1 MRLSFRFRWIPFIA
15 ATVVVAIGIT
25 LGNWQQQRAAEK
37 EALARQLSTLA
48 EMPPLEASALPPDA
62 RPEVFRR
69 IVAEGEFVAA
79 WPLYVDNRPQDG
91 KAGFYLLM
99 PLSLADSDAVV
110 LVLRGWFAR
119 DPVDRA
125 RIPAIP
131 VPSGPVRIDGRVR
144 DVVARTMPMGTPP
157 PLQPN
162 AIVQNV
168 TVDELRAASGLPLQN
183 FIIEQT
189 SDTPDG
195 LVRDWPAPSAGI
207 DKHRGYAFQWY
218 ALAAAAFIFYL
229 VTGFRSG
236 SKRSS

>member
-1 MRLSFRFRWIPFIA
+1 MRLAFRFRWVPFIA
-15 ATVVVAIGIT
+15 TMLVVAIGIA
-25 LGNWQQQRAAEK
+25 LGNWQQRRAAEK
-37 EALARQLSTLA
+37 EAYRLQQEAYA
-48 EMPPLEASALPPDA
+48 EMPPLDASALARDA
-62 RPEVFRR
+62 HPEALRR
-69 IVAEGEFVAA
+69 IVAEGEFIAG
-79 WPLYVDNRPQDG
+79 WPLYVDNRPHDG

-99 PLSLADSDAVV
+99 PLRLAGADAVV

-125 RIPAIP
+125 KLPDIP
-131 VPSGPVRIDGRVR
+131 VPPGRVRIEGRVR
-144 DVVARTMPMGTPP
+144 DVVARTMPMGAPP
-157 PLQPN
+157 ALQPR

-168 TVDELRAASGLPLQN
+168 ELDTLRAASGLPLQN

-189 SDTPDG
+189 SDTPDR

-218 ALAAAAFIFYL
+218 ALAAAAFIFFL
-229 VTGFRSG
+229 VTGFKSG

>member
-15 ATVVVAIGIT
+15 TLLVVAIGMA
-25 LGNWQQQRAAEK
+25 LGNWQQRRAGEK
-37 EALARQLSTLA
+37 EFLARQQASYA
-48 EMPPLEASALPPDA
+48 EMPPVDASAVALDNP
-62 RPEVFRR
+62 PEVLRR
-69 IVAEGEFVAA
+69 VVAEGEFIAG
-79 WPLYVDNRPQDG
+79 WPLYVDNRPHDG

-99 PLSLADSDAVV
+99 PFRLAGRDAVV

-119 DPVDRA
+119 DPFDRA
-125 RIPAIP
+125 KIPDIP
-131 VPSGPVRIDGRVR
+131 VPQGRIRIEGRVR
-144 DVVARTMPMGTPP
+144 DVIARTMPMGEPP
-157 PLQPN
+157 PLQPQ

-168 TVDELRAASGLPLQN
+168 GIPALRAASGLPLQN

-189 SDTPDG
+189 SDTPDM

-218 ALAAAAFIFYL
+218 ALAAAAFIFFL

>member
-1 MRLSFRFRWIPFIA
+1 MRLSFRFRPVPFV
-15 ATVVVAIGIT
+15 ATMLVVAIGIA
-25 LGNWQQQRAAEK
+25 LGNWQQRRAAEK
-37 EALARQLSTLA
+37 EAFAQQQASYA
-48 EMPPLEASALPPDA
+48 EMQPLDASALA
-62 RPEVFRR
+62 RNAPPEVLRR
-69 IVAEGEFVAA
+69 IVADGEFIAG
-79 WPLYVDNRPQDG
+79 WPLYVDNRPHEG
-91 KAGFYLLM
+91 KAGFYLLT
-99 PLSLADSDAVV
+99 PLRLAGSDTVV

-125 RIPAIP
+125 RIPDIP
-131 VPSGPVRIDGRVR
+131 VPQGTVRIEGRVR
-144 DVVARTMPMGTPP
+144 DVVARTMPIGAPP
-157 PLQPN
+157 SLQPG

-168 TVDELRAASGLPLQN
+168 EIDKLKAASGLPLQN

-218 ALAAAAFIFYL
+218 ALAAAAFIFFL

-236 SKRSS
+236 SKRSN

>member
-1 MRLSFRFRWIPFIA
+1 MRLSFRFRWIPFA
-15 ATVVVAIGIT
+15 AAAVAAAIGIA

-37 EALARQLSTLA
+37 ELLARQLSTLA
-48 EMPPLEASALPPDA
+48 EMAPVAASALPRDA
-62 RPEVFRR
+62 RPETFRR
-69 IVAEGEFVAA
+69 IVAEGEFIDG

-99 PLSLADSDAVV
+99 PMKLAGSDAAV

-119 DPVDRA
+119 DPVDRT

-131 VPSGPVRIDGRVR
+131 VPKGPLRIEGRVR

-157 PLQPN
+157 PLQPGS
-162 AIVQNV
+162 IVQNL
-168 TVDELRAASGLPLQN
+168 TIEELKTASGLPLQN

-189 SDTPDG
+189 SDAPDG

-218 ALAAAAFIFYL
+218 ALAAAAFIFFL

>member
-1 MRLSFRFRWIPFIA
+1 MRLSFRFRPVPFV
-15 ATVVVAIGIT
+15 ATMLVVAIGIA
-25 LGNWQQQRAAEK
+25 LGNWQQRRAAEK
-37 EALARQLSTLA
+37 EAFAQQQASYA
-48 EMPPLEASALPPDA
+48 EMPPLDASALAGDAHPD
-62 RPEVFRR
+62 VLRR
-69 IVAEGEFVAA
+69 IVAEGEFIAD
-79 WPLYVDNRPQDG
+79 WPLYVDNRPHEGQ
-91 KAGFYLLM
+91 AGFYLLT
-99 PLSLADSDAVV
+99 PLRLAGSEAVV

-119 DPVDRA
+119 NPADRA
-125 RIPAIP
+125 RIPEIP
-131 VPSGPVRIDGRVR
+131 VPPGRVRIEGRVR
-144 DVVARTMPMGTPP
+144 DVVARTMPMGAPP
-157 PLQPN
+157 PLQPR

-168 TVDELRAASGLPLQN
+168 EIDKLKAASGLPLQN

-218 ALAAAAFIFYL
+218 ALAAAAFIFFL

>member
-15 ATVVVAIGIT
+15 AAVVVAIGIA
-25 LGNWQQQRAAEK
+25 LGNWQQRRAIDK
-37 EALARQLSTLA
+37 ETQAQQLSALA
-48 EMPPLEASALPPDA
+48 EMPPLDASALPSGA

-79 WPLYVDNRPQDG
+79 WPLYVDNRPHDG

-99 PLSLADSDAVV
+99 PLRLAGSDAVV

-119 DPVDRA
+119 DPIDRA
-125 RIPAIP
+125 RLPAIP
-131 VPSGPVRIDGRVR
+131 VPSGPVRIEGRVR

-157 PLQPN
+157 PVQPK

-168 TVDELRAASGLPLQN
+168 TVDELGAASGLPLQN

-189 SDTPDG
+189 SDMPDG
-195 LVRDWPAPSAGI
+195 LVRDWPVPSAGI